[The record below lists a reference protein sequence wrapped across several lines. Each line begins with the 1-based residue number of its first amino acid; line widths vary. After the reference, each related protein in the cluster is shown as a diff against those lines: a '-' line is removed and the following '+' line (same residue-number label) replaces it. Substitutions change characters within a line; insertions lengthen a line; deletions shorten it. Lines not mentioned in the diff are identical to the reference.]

1 MYINIL
7 RINLFENY
15 EKYVFT
21 YYIYREMKTSSRPS
35 AIEGLS

>member
-21 YYIYREMKTSSRPS
+21 YYIYREMKTRPS